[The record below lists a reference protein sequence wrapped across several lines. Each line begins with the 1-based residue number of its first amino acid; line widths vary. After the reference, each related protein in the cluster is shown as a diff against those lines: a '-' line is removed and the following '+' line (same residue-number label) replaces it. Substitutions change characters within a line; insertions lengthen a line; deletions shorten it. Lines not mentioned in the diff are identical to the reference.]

1 MAWSFDA
8 AIWLS
13 VTFWR
18 VGSVTSGEEVG
29 GGVGAVSSAMASGR
43 GGVPNQLIVY
53 CCAMIICGLN
63 GEEDENSRF
72 DLNLGSFVDDPIY
85 IRQLGL
91 ENPWICCS
99 IWQGGT
105 MDKS

>member
-53 CCAMIICGLN
+53 CCNEPIICGLN
-63 GEEDENSRF
+63 GEDENSF
-72 DLNLGSFVDDPIY
+72 DS
-85 IRQLGL
+85 
-91 ENPWICCS
+91 
-99 IWQGGT
+99 T
-105 MDKS
+105 